1 MDNLSLRQMTSFLGE
16 CDCTPRGNVE
26 PAKRPASESENE
38 FVPVAPPTK
47 RPKAAHTPPPVWS
60 ERFASSK
67 STTTNSSSAGSSR
80 SSTPSTPKHV
90 VQDKTPTPAIRSH
103 QVPTPTRPKYLATQ
117 ITSRPVSSASDPA
130 AMIPRPRHTYF
141 QTTTLTQSTQPAQT
155 PRPPRPTRLPS
166 TISSPVA
173 TESPQSPASTQSTQ
187 SPRHPTTPHLPR
199 LPMTA
204 HLPRP
209 PMPAHL
215 PRPPMPA
222 HLPRPPATAHLP
234 RPPRLPHS
242 TVPAR
247 DVVPPPPPS
256 ANSKHGAPLP
266 RPTHSPRPPV
276 TIQTPHPLAPP
287 AQPPQS
293 PDLAM
298 AAQLPI
304 SHLQKAEKARQ
315 PLKTFE
321 SVDSRA
327 PAVEPVKE
335 PQPRPVSKSRWGV
348 KTPAATTALPIAT
361 IATASTTTAPATATM
376 TQQQQQPS
384 QPPKHLPSLQYL
396 PGLCTPLPQPS
407 PTLQSLLLPA
417 TAVNSNAPSS
427 YVHNNA
433 LSPSVGSA
441 TPDDVSMSS
450 LMTSSYHLELMMS
463 VAYELARIDNSFPEE
478 LDAGLA
484 QAMEK
489 VLEIAKHLGP
499 DSST

>member
-1 MDNLSLRQMTSFLGE
+1 MDNLSLQQMASFLGE
-16 CDCTPRGNVE
+16 CDCTPRSNVE
-26 PAKRPASESENE
+26 PAKRPASESEDE
-38 FVPVAPPTK
+38 LVPVAPPTK
-47 RPKAAHTPPPVWS
+47 LPKTAHTPPPVWS

-67 STTTNSSSAGSSR
+67 SVTTNSSSAGSSR

-117 ITSRPVSSASDPA
+117 TTSRPVSSASDSTVI
-130 AMIPRPRHTYF
+130 IPRPRHTRF
-141 QTTTLTQSTQPAQT
+141 QTTTPTHSTQPAQT
-155 PRPPRPTRLPS
+155 PRPPRPPRLPS

-173 TESPQSPASTQSTQ
+173 TKSPQSPASTQP
-187 SPRHPTTPHLPR
+187 PRPPT
-199 LPMTA
+199 TA

-209 PMPAHL
+209 PATAYLPRPPSTAHL
-215 PRPPMPA
+215 PRPPT
-222 HLPRPPATAHLP
+222 TAHLP

-247 DVVPPPPPS
+247 DVVPPHPPS
-256 ANSKHGAPLP
+256 ANSKHGAPSP
-266 RPTHSPRPPV
+266 RPTHSSRPPA
-276 TIQTPHPLAPP
+276 TMQTPRPLAPP
-287 AQPPQS
+287 AQPPQT

-298 AAQLPI
+298 PAQPPI

-315 PLKTFE
+315 PLKTSE

-335 PQPRPVSKSRWGV
+335 PQPRPVSKSRWDV
-348 KTPAATTALPIAT
+348 KTPAATTTVLPTAT
-361 IATASTTTAPATATM
+361 IATASMITAPATATM
-376 TQQQQQPS
+376 TKQHQQPS
-384 QPPKHLPSLQYL
+384 QPPRHLPSLQYL

-417 TAVNSNAPSS
+417 TAVDSNAHSS

-463 VAYELARIDNSFPEE
+463 VAYELARIDNSFPEK
-478 LDAGLA
+478 LGAGLA
-484 QAMEK
+484 QAVDK